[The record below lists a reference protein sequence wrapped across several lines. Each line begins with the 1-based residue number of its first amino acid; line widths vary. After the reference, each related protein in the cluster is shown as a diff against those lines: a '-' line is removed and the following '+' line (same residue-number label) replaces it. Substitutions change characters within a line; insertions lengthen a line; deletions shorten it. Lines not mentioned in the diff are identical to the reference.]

1 MGWVLAIVAGW
12 VGIAA
17 VLAVVISRGIRIAD
31 RRAVEWATPDDAP
44 NIVMDPPGAGPG
56 VATTTAPPAPVAPE
70 RPPTDRTRHP
80 LPRVRL
86 LPDESQPADP
96 KHAGERSRRS

>member
-44 NIVMDPPGAGPG
+44 NIVMDPGEP
-56 VATTTAPPAPVAPE
+56 TTEAVTAPPAPAAPE

-86 LPDESQPADP
+86 VPDESQPADP